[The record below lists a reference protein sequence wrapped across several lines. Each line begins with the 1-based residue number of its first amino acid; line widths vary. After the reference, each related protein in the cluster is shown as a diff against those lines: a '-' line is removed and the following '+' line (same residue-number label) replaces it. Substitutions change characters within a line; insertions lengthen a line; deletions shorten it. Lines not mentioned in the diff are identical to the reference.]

1 MSAGLCQHP
10 WHNLRITDL
19 LRGGTHQW
27 QGLPSGL
34 DEHWRWLL
42 QKEKRAPGDLLT
54 LLVSRGG
61 GKPHHSA
68 LPLRAIVDP
77 ALNAGHDHRAIAT
90 PLPLAEI
97 RS

>member
-34 DEHWRWLL
+34 DEHWRRLL
-42 QKEKRAPGDLLT
+42 QKEKRTLGDLLT
-54 LLVSRGG
+54 LWPFDG

-68 LPLRAIVDP
+68 LIRRAMVERAIS
-77 ALNAGHDHRAIAT
+77 AGHDHRAIAT
-90 PLPLAEI
+90 PVPLVEV